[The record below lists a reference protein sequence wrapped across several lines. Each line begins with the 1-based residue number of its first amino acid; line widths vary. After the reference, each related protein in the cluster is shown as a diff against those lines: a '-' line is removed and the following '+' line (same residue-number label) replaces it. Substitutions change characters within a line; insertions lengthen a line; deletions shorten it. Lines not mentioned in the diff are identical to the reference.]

1 MTAERN
7 ETNLG
12 ESLTRL
18 VQVAR
23 GELGLLT
30 QPGRLLLAE
39 LELKVD
45 DVLLAS
51 EVADHFAELL

>member
-23 GELGLLT
+23 GELGLL
-30 QPGRLLLAE
+30 A
-39 LELKVD
+39 
-45 DVLLAS
+45 
-51 EVADHFAELL
+51 